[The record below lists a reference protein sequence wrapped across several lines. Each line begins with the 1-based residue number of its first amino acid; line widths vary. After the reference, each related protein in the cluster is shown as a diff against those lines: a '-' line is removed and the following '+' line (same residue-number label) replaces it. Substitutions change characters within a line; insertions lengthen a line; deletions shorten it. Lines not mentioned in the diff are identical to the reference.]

1 MADPGPR
8 AESGAAKGPEG
19 MTSEPRPT
27 VVKIGGS
34 TLGHAD
40 TTLEDVASLQ
50 RTGRLPVVVHG
61 GGQVISQW
69 MERSGTVARFI
80 RGLRVTDDATLEV
93 VVAVLAGLVNKQLVA
108 ALQGLGC
115 DAVGL
120 SGVDGGL
127 LQARVMDEELGS
139 VGEVTRVE
147 PGVIEGVLAMG
158 AVPVVAPVAISEPGE
173 SGGPR
178 ALLNV
183 NGDSA
188 AGALAAALGAE
199 RLIFLTDVEGVMDGS
214 RRVIARLLPE
224 QARALI
230 ESGVAGGGMI
240 PKLEACLRALPRVDV
255 TRIVDGRQPHA
266 LVESLDSTSLGT
278 VVG

>member
-1 MADPGPR
+1 
-8 AESGAAKGPEG
+8 

-34 TLGHAD
+34 TLGHTD
-40 TTLEDVASLQ
+40 TTLDDVASLQ
-50 RTGRLPVVVHG
+50 RRGLRPVVVHG

-108 ALQGLGC
+108 TLQGLGC
-115 DAVGL
+115 KAVGL
-120 SGVDGGL
+120 SGADGEL
-127 LQARVMDEELGS
+127 LQARVMDDEVGS
-139 VGEVTRVE
+139 VGEVTNVE
-147 PGVIEGVLAMG
+147 AGVVEGVLAMG
-158 AVPVVAPVAISEPGE
+158 AVPVVAPVAISEPAEG
-173 SGGPR
+173 GGPR

-199 RLIFLTDVEGVMDGS
+199 RLVFLTDVEGVMDGS
-214 RRVIARLLPE
+214 HRVIPRLLPE
-224 QARALI
+224 QERALI

-240 PKLEACLRALPRVDV
+240 PKLEACLSALPRVEV
-255 TRIVDGRQPHA
+255 ARIVDGRQPHA
-266 LVESLDSTSLGT
+266 LVECLDSTLGT